1 MKVYHILKREINI
14 TKSSLS
20 LNLIYIFNFDPYKNS
35 RLFLKE
41 NKLNHMLRENN
52 HVSIS
57 KKIVKDKSEE
67 NSVFY
72 MVKYFINIGVI
83 KQHAVDMTG
92 TSMSG
97 TEKRMVKQSQNSCKN
112 FVYEKSGSR
121 CQSRKSLSSSLPM
134 VTPKPQLYI
143 EQLSENDLNTSRTDF
158 LQLRM
163 QRKDHFKTGRWGRD
177 AVLSEPSPLVW
188 SPTGQKIIKI
198 SDVLP

>member
-83 KQHAVDMTG
+83 K
-92 TSMSG
+92 
-97 TEKRMVKQSQNSCKN
+97 
-112 FVYEKSGSR
+112 
-121 CQSRKSLSSSLPM
+121 
-134 VTPKPQLYI
+134 
-143 EQLSENDLNTSRTDF
+143 
-158 LQLRM
+158 
-163 QRKDHFKTGRWGRD
+163 
-177 AVLSEPSPLVW
+177 
-188 SPTGQKIIKI
+188 
-198 SDVLP
+198 